1 MKARPILHW
10 LTASSIAACASLIA
24 VRAAADVPKTIT
36 HQGRLYTKADAP
48 VSATLDVV
56 FSVYA
61 CDAPWDLPI
70 WSEVHSITFEDGYF
84 SAELGAQTPLD
95 EDIFD
100 GTVRY
105 IGIKVG
111 DDPEMTPR
119 AATRS
124 VPYAILAN

>member
-1 MKARPILHW
+1 MKARTTLRW
-10 LTASSIAACASLIA
+10 LSASSVAVCAGLLAGS
-24 VRAAADVPKTIT
+24 AAADVPKTIT
-36 HQGRLYTKADAP
+36 HQGRLYTKGDAP

-61 CDAPWDLPI
+61 SEAPGDSPI
-70 WSEVHSITFEDGYF
+70 WSEGHSITFEDGYF

-111 DDPEMTPR
+111 DDPEMIPR

-124 VPYAILAN
+124 VPYAML